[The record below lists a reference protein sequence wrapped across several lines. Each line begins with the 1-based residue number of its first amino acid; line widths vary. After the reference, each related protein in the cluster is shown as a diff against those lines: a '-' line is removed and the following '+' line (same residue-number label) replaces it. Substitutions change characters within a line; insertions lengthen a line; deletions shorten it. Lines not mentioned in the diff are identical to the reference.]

1 MTVGTPWA
9 IILRLGVSLALF
21 GQEREHLLGDCECW
35 ETRFFEQKLQ
45 DLAVLPPVATR
56 HGSGR
61 QLHAHQLEDLVL
73 VDGQDR
79 LVVEKRMVVSAHV
92 VRDFGVDMNSD
103 DSIIGSCEDFDVG
116 PAVRSYSK
124 CLARTRL
131 SLFTSRDD
139 VTVRTSRKARL

>member
-92 VRDFGVDMNSD
+92 VRDFGLKRCQSLEMKVKTVVEKVQN
-103 DSIIGSCEDFDVG
+103 IKNLTG
-116 PAVRSYSK
+116 PR
-124 CLARTRL
+124 LA
-131 SLFTSRDD
+131 
-139 VTVRTSRKARL
+139 